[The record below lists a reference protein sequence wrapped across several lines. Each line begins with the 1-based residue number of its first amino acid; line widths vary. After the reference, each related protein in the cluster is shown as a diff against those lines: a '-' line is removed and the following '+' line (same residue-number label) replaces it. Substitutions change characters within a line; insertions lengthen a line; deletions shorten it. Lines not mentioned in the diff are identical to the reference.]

1 MSKDYYKTLGV
12 DKGASQD
19 DIKKAFR
26 KLAHQYHP
34 DKSGGDAE
42 KFKEVNEAYS
52 VLSDEK
58 KRAQYDQFGSAGM
71 GGAGFGGQGFNPND
85 FGFDFSGFQRG
96 GFGGFGGGQG
106 GVEFDLGDI
115 FGDMFGGGGRSSRQK
130 RGADIQI
137 DIDLTFEE
145 AIFGTEKTIT
155 LNKVSACEECAGSG
169 AKKGSKL
176 KTCHTCAGKGR
187 VTEVKRSILGNF
199 QTTTTCPTCHGS
211 GKEPEE
217 KCPVC
222 RGSGVHK
229 RNQEIKVKVPA
240 GLEDGEMVRLS
251 GAGEAVSGGQPGD
264 LYIKVRVKK
273 HPIWRKEG
281 DNLVA
286 DLDVKLSDAL
296 LGVQVPMKTL
306 DGEITL
312 KIPEGVGFNE
322 VLRIKGKG
330 VPTGSGGR
338 TGHRGDALVIVNI
351 VMPKRLSKEARA
363 HIEGLKNQGL

>member
-1 MSKDYYKTLGV
+1 MAKDYYKTLGV

-42 KFKEVNEAYS
+42 KFKEVNEAYG

-58 KRAQYDQFGSAGM
+58 KRAQYDQFGAAGPGM
-71 GGAGFGGQGFNPND
+71 GGFGGGAGFNPND
-85 FGFDFSGFQRG
+85 FGFDFSGFQQRG
-96 GFGGFGGGQG
+96 GFGQNG

-115 FGDMFGGGGRSSRQK
+115 FGDMFGGGGRAARQK
-130 RGADIQI
+130 RGSDISI

-145 AIFGTEKTIT
+145 AIFGVEKAIT
-155 LNKVSACEECAGSG
+155 LNKVSTCEECAGSG

-222 RGSGVHK
+222 RGTGVHK
-229 RNQEIKVKVPA
+229 RNQEIKVKVPS
-240 GLEDGEMVRLS
+240 GLDDGEMVRLS

-281 DNLVA
+281 DNLVT

-296 LGVQVPMKTL
+296 LGVQVPLKTL

-312 KIPEGVGFNE
+312 KVPEGVGFNE